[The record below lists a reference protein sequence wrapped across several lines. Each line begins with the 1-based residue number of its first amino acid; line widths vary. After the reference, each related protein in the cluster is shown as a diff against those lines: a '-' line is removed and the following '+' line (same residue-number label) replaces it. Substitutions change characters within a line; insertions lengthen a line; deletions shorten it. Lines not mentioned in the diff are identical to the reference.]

1 MRRTGHANLPLHGG
15 HVPRWL
21 FNRMVKLANAITS
34 IIIEEHG
41 SREFLMRLSDPFWF
55 QSFSCIL
62 GFDWHSSGTTTTTCA
77 ALKSAVRPEE
87 HGIFVAGGKGKASR
101 KTPIELEYAG
111 RFFDIESQDLIRA
124 SRLVAKVDNSCIQDS
139 YQLYHHTFIVDENGE
154 WTVIQQGLNNNS
166 GYARRYHWSNQN
178 LEDFIEEPHTGIAS
192 PSREKK
198 VLNMTS
204 AKSRS
209 ARNIS
214 LDIVCEGRLQEYTGQ
229 RTLYN
234 YSILEMPSHH
244 EIKFSERDLEV
255 FQRAYELQPRSY
267 EELLLVK
274 GMGPKKIRA
283 LALISDLVYGEPPS
297 WEDPVKYTYAH
308 GGKDGHPY
316 PVEKKVYDNTIQFLE
331 DAINDSKL
339 GREDKLKA
347 LKSLKAF
354 IPGKQG

>member
-1 MRRTGHANLPLHGG
+1 
-15 HVPRWL
+15 
-21 FNRMVKLANAITS
+21 
-34 IIIEEHG
+34 
-41 SREFLMRLSDPFWF
+41 
-55 QSFSCIL
+55 
-62 GFDWHSSGTTTTTCA
+62 
-77 ALKSAVRPEE
+77 
-87 HGIFVAGGKGKASR
+87 
-101 KTPIELEYAG
+101 
-111 RFFDIESQDLIRA
+111 
-124 SRLVAKVDNSCIQDS
+124 
-139 YQLYHHTFIVDENGE
+139 
-154 WTVIQQGLNNNS
+154 
-166 GYARRYHWSNQN
+166 
-178 LEDFIEEPHTGIAS
+178 
-192 PSREKK
+192 
-198 VLNMTS
+198 
-204 AKSRS
+204 
-209 ARNIS
+209 
-214 LDIVCEGRLQEYTGQ
+214 
-229 RTLYN
+229 
-234 YSILEMPSHH
+234 MPSHH